1 MKHFNSIITI
11 AKYERKIL
19 FRSWFFRIFAILS
32 LFIIGMYSGITIFDK
47 NPFTWMFRSLPS
59 SLIYSNMFLLN
70 IFQSVIAIFLAT
82 DFMKRDKKMNTS
94 EVLYIRPMSNFE
106 YIIGK
111 TLGLLSVFIILNLLV
126 IVLTSVYLFISAQV
140 VFRILPILYYFVII
154 SIPALIFVV
163 GISYALMSLVKNQ
176 PLSLIILLGYVA
188 LVLFYLGDK
197 MGYLFDYM
205 AFQMPMLYSD
215 IIGFGNIEHLL
226 FQRLSYFVLGVA
238 LIVFSTWRLNRLP
251 NTKNANL
258 VLAVSSLLLVV
269 ISLYGF
275 LSIIRGNKNIE
286 KNREEWVQLS
296 ANNFQNKVPDLI
308 SANIYFEYAEKA
320 KVSAQLNLQNNTN
333 VVLDTLLFS
342 LNPGFKVEKIE
353 SNGVDIPFLQQSML
367 IRVFLKKALNVNENI
382 ELTISYAGIPDMNI
396 AYLDNKNED
405 VYGFD
410 QAMTLR
416 IDRQYGFYSR
426 NYVLLTKEVLW
437 YPVPGIFYDPTRPAI
452 FRQQFTRF
460 DLTVKSEPGMI
471 PVSQGICETSDSIEY
486 HFAIRDKLPQLS
498 LNIGR
503 FKQQKIDIDGIE
515 LDISYIEGHN
525 YFAKSFN
532 LLGDTIVDL
541 IIEYLDDYERPLGLS
556 YPYASFKL
564 VEAPAQYASL
574 SHSWTSTLANIQPQI
589 INFPEWGFNVSQADF
604 VSSARRIKRD
614 SERNKEG
621 LTEKEIQSR
630 MFTNFLRSTFS
641 SNEVRMRFGPQT
653 ASIGNPF
660 HIFPNYYYFVNYI
673 TSAECPVLNYAFESY
688 LMKGADNPR
697 QTFMT
702 RATGIGDDEQANLM
716 LKDKSLKQIIAEE
729 SDRQKVNKVLRAKGA
744 YLLNWMEKQ
753 VGDEGFNNFLL
764 EYLYNNSFREI
775 KYEELTG
782 VLSGEFKMDIGNF
795 LSDWYNANRLPAFGF
810 DGLTVFETIK
820 QSQAVFVVRTKVTN
834 YSKVDGL
841 VKYTF
846 MLGEGSRGGRSQ
858 MGGGFMESQNDE
870 RIFLI
875 EGGKTKELQMVL
887 KESPRSVI
895 QNSLLAEN
903 IPSSLMVYGLRS
915 EKLEKLEAIDY
926 EKEVEQAVTLGEAD
940 ALIVDNRD
948 AGFSVNDPAMNNPIR
963 QFVEKRKKKADFE
976 FVGEGFGP
984 APSTWSLVPNADY
997 FGIIEHSAMV
1007 VRSGDGSKT
1016 ASWIKKLPAHGY
1028 YDIYVYLS
1036 QQRRFGQGRR
1046 NSEPSGEYVYKV
1058 MHDDGNDEIL
1068 LEVKGFENGWNLLGS
1083 FYFSSDSSTVVL
1095 SDAGGAD
1102 RVVADAVKWVFQR

>member
-1 MKHFNSIITI
+1 MKYFNSIITI

-32 LFIIGMYSGITIFDK
+32 LIIIGIYSGVTIFDK

-82 DFMKRDKKMNTS
+82 DFMKRDKKLNTS
-94 EVLYIRPMSNFE
+94 EVLYIRPMSNLE
-106 YIIGK
+106 YIVGK

-126 IVLTSVYLFISAQV
+126 IVLTSVYLFVSSQV
-140 VFRILPILYYFVII
+140 VFRILPILYYFILI
-154 SIPALIFVV
+154 SIPALIFVI
-163 GISYALMSLVKNQ
+163 GISYALMSLIKNQ

-215 IIGFGNIEHLL
+215 IIGFSNIEQLL
-226 FQRLSYFVLGVA
+226 FQRLSYFMLGIT

-251 NTKNANL
+251 NTKNANSF
-258 VLAVSSLLLVV
+258 LAVSSLLLAV

-275 LSIIRGNKNIE
+275 FSIVRGNNNIQ
-286 KNREEWVQLS
+286 KNRKEWVQLS
-296 ANNFQNKVPDLI
+296 ADNYQNKVPDLV

-320 KVSAQLNLQNNTN
+320 KVTAKLNLQNNTN
-333 VVLDTLLFS
+333 VALDTLLLS
-342 LNPGFKVEKIE
+342 LNPGFKVDKIE
-353 SNGVDIPFLQQSML
+353 SSGLAIPFLQQSML
-367 IRVFLKKALNVNENI
+367 IRVFPEKALNVNENI

-396 AYLDNKNED
+396 AYLDNKDED

-416 IDRQYGFYSR
+416 IDRRYGFYSR

-437 YPVPGIFYDPTRPAI
+437 YPVPGVFYDPTRPAI
-452 FRQQFTRF
+452 FRQHFTRF

-471 PVSQGICETSDSIEY
+471 PVSQGICETADSIEY

-503 FKQQKIDIDGIE
+503 FKQQKIDIDGI
-515 LDISYIEGHN
+515 DVSISYIEGHN
-525 YFAKSFN
+525 YFTKNFDQLS
-532 LLGDTIVDL
+532 DTIVDL
-541 IIEYLDDYERPLGLS
+541 IIEYLDDYERPLGLF
-556 YPYASFKL
+556 YPYSSFNL
-564 VEAPAQYASL
+564 VEAPAQYAFL
-574 SHSWTSTLANIQPQI
+574 PHSWTSTLANAQPQV
-589 INFPEWGFNVSQADF
+589 INFPEWGFNVQQADF
-604 VSSARRIKRD
+604 ASSARRIKRD

-621 LTEKEIQSR
+621 LAEKEIQSR
-630 MFTNFLRSTFS
+630 MFASFLRSTFS
-641 SNEVRMRFGPQT
+641 ASESNMRFGPQT
-653 ASIGNPF
+653 ASAGNPF

-673 TSAECPVLNYAFESY
+673 TSSECPVLNYAFESY

-697 QTFMT
+697 QMFMT
-702 RATGIGDDEQANLM
+702 RMTGIGDEEEANLM
-716 LKDKSLKQIIAEE
+716 LKEKSLKQIIAEE

-753 VGDEGFNNFLL
+753 VGDVGFNNFLL

-782 VLSGEFKMDIGNF
+782 VLSGKFDMDMGNF

-810 DGLTVFETIK
+810 DALTVFETIEK
-820 QSQAVFVVRTKVTN
+820 SQAVFVVRTKVTN
-834 YSKVDGL
+834 YSNVDGL

-846 MLGEGSRGGRSQ
+846 MLGEGGRGGRSQ
-858 MGGGFMESQNDE
+858 MGGGFSDSDTDE

-887 KESPRSVI
+887 KGSPRSVI

-903 IPSSLMVYGLRS
+903 IPSSSMVYGLRS
-915 EKLEKLEAIDY
+915 EKNEKIEALNY
-926 EKEVEQAVTLGEAD
+926 EKESNQAVTLDEAGV
-940 ALIVDNRD
+940 LIVDNRD
-948 AGFSVNDPAMNNPIR
+948 PGFLYTDPAMNNPIR
-963 QFVEKRKKKADFE
+963 QFVEKRKKQADSE
-976 FVGEGFGP
+976 FVGEGFGS

-997 FGIIEHSAMV
+997 YGRIEHSAMV

-1016 ASWIKKLPAHGY
+1016 ASWTQELPAYGY
-1028 YDIYVYLS
+1028 YDIYVYLN
-1036 QQRRFGQGRR
+1036 QQRRFGRGQR
-1046 NSEPSGEYVYKV
+1046 NSEPAGQYIYKV
-1058 MHDDGNDEIL
+1058 MHDDGNDEII
-1068 LEVKGFENGWNLLGS
+1068 LEVKNFENGWNLLGS
-1083 FYFSSDSSTVVL
+1083 FYISTDSSTVVL
-1095 SDAGGAD
+1095 SDAGGAG